1 MDILEG
7 PEKGIDV
14 FFFDPGVKK
23 EIKCLV
29 CHTKCDVKRNIL
41 GATGFG
47 EAMANHQH
55 RHDRFDCP
63 HSNKKWHQQAIALF
77 EEIRDTSSQSLASIM
92 KKDLENI
99 LFENI
104 SLESE

>member
-1 MDILEG
+1 MPLKENTLILYKNPYFLETG
-7 PEKGIDV
+7 SYLGDGIEKAISAGFQTIISIELSQKY
-14 FFFDPGVKK
+14 FELCTKK
-23 EIKCLV
+23 
-29 CHTKCDVKRNIL
+29 
-41 GATGFG
+41 FS
-47 EAMANHQH
+47 M
-55 RHDRFDCP
+55 

-77 EEIRDTSSQSLASIM
+77 EEIRDTSSPSLASIM